1 MSTNMALY
9 VALGCGLLAVIYG
22 FVQRSWI
29 LSQDAGNARMQEIA
43 SAIQQ
48 GAAAYLARQYKT
60 IAIVGVVLAILIGVF
75 LDATTAVGFVLGALL
90 SGACGFIGM
99 NVSVKANVRTAQA
112 ATKGI
117 GPALDVAF
125 KGGAITGMLVVG
137 LGLLGV
143 GIFFL
148 FITGNGNLTPD
159 KSLASVLKPLLG
171 FAFGSSL
178 ISIFARLGG
187 GIFTKGADVGAD
199 LVGKVEAGIPEDDP
213 RNPAVIADNVGD
225 NVGDCAGMAADLFET
240 YAVTLIATMALGAL
254 MVAQAPMAAVVYPLL
269 LGGVSIIASIIGCS
283 FVKASPGMKNVMPAL
298 YKGLAVAGVLSFFA
312 FIGVT
317 FLVMPGDALGAGTHW
332 RLVGACAVGLVL
344 TAALVWI
351 TEYYTGTQYAP
362 VKHIAQASTTGHG
375 TNIIAGL
382 GVSMRSTAWPVLFVC
397 AAILVSYTL
406 AGLYGIAIA
415 ATAMLSMAGIVVALD
430 AYGPITDNA
439 GGIAEMAE
447 LPKSVRD
454 VTDPLD
460 AVGNTTKAV
469 TKGYAIGSAGLA
481 ALVLFAD
488 YTHSLADRGMDLSFD
503 LSDPK
508 VIVGLFIGGLIPYL
522 FGAMA
527 MEAVGRA
534 AGSVVVEVRRQ
545 FADGLIMAGKRKP
558 DYSAA
563 VDMLTSAAI
572 KEMIIPSLLPVVVP
586 VVVGLTLGAAALGG
600 LLMGTIVT
608 GLFVAISMCTGGGA
622 WDNAKKYIEDGH
634 HGGKGSE
641 THKAAVTG
649 DTVGDPYKDTAG
661 PAVNPL
667 IKIINIVALL
677 IVPLLPMS
685 GSTKVS
691 THVAPAAAAPAVV
704 AAPTVAAPAVAAA
717 PVVAAAAVASA
728 VPAVAAAASAKVSVS
743 FDTGKTDLS
752 PAAVEALKAFAA
764 SAGAGTKLA
773 ISGFHD
779 TTGDPAKN
787 AELAKQ
793 RAFAVRDQ
801 LKAAGVSEDRIEL
814 RKPEVVNAGVGEEAR
829 RVDVTRL

>member
-1 MSTNMALY
+1 MTTSMALY
-9 VALGCGLLAVIYG
+9 IALACGLAAVIYG

-29 LSQDAGNARMQEIA
+29 LAQDAGNARMQEI
-43 SAIQQ
+43 SGAIQQ
-48 GAAAYLARQYKT
+48 GAAAYLARQYRT
-60 IAIVGVVLAILIGVF
+60 IAIVGAVLAVLIFVF
-75 LDATTAVGFVLGALL
+75 LDTKTAIGFVLGAVL

-99 NVSVKANVRTAQA
+99 NISVRANVRTAQA
-112 ATKGI
+112 ATRGI

-137 LGLLGV
+137 LGLIGV
-143 GIFFL
+143 VLFFWWT
-148 FITGNGNLTPD
+148 TGAVMPTGETTL
-159 KSLASVLKPLLG
+159 SQMLKPMLG

-240 YAVTLIATMALGAL
+240 YAVTLIATMALGAI
-254 MVAQAPMAAVVYPLL
+254 MVVSAPMVGVIYPLV
-269 LGGVSIIASIIGCS
+269 LGGVSIIASIIGCY
-283 FVKASPGMKNVMPAL
+283 FVKASPGMVNVMPAL
-298 YKGLAVAGVLSFFA
+298 YRGLAVAGLLSLVA
-312 FIGVT
+312 FYFVT
-317 FLVMPGDALGAGTHW
+317 TAMFPEPITLTGGRTASAMSLF
-332 RLVGACAVGLVL
+332 GACFVGLVL

-351 TEYYTGTQYAP
+351 TEFYTGTQYSP

-382 GVSMRSTAWPVLFVC
+382 GVSMRSTAFPVLLIC
-397 AAILVSYTL
+397 AAIYAAFAL

-447 LPKSVRD
+447 LPSSVRA

-488 YTHSLADRGMDLSFD
+488 YTHALEARGMLVTFD
-503 LSDPK
+503 LSNHE
-508 VIVGLFIGGLIPYL
+508 VIVGLFIGGLIPFL

-534 AGSVVVEVRRQ
+534 AGAVVVEVRKQ
-545 FADGLIMAGKRKP
+545 FADGQIMAGMRKP

-563 VDMLTSAAI
+563 VDMLTTAAI
-572 KEMIIPSLLPVVVP
+572 KEMIVPSLLPVVAP
-586 VVVGLTLGAAALGG
+586 ILVGMLLGPAALGG

-622 WDNAKKYIEDGH
+622 WDNAKKLIEEGFTDSNGVLH
-634 HGGKGSE
+634 KKGGE
-641 THKAAVTG
+641 AHKSAVTG

-677 IVPLLPMS
+677 IVPLLPMP
-685 GSTKVS
+685 STGQAVGGHGAP
-691 THVAPAAAAPAVV
+691 TAVAAPAAAPAAAA
-704 AAPTVAAPAVAAA
+704 AVATG
-717 PVVAAAAVASA
+717 PASA
-728 VPAVAAAASAKVSVS
+728 AS
-743 FDTGKTDLS
+743 
-752 PAAVEALKAFAA
+752 
-764 SAGAGTKLA
+764 
-773 ISGFHD
+773 
-779 TTGDPAKN
+779 
-787 AELAKQ
+787 
-793 RAFAVRDQ
+793 R
-801 LKAAGVSEDRIEL
+801 
-814 RKPEVVNAGVGEEAR
+814 
-829 RVDVTRL
+829 

>member
-1 MSTNMALY
+1 MSTSMALNI
-9 VALGCGLLAVIYG
+9 ALACGLIAVIYG
-22 FVQRSWI
+22 FLQRSWI
-29 LSQDAGNARMQEIA
+29 LKQDAGNARMQEIA
-43 SAIQQ
+43 GAIQQ

-60 IAIVGVVLAILIGVF
+60 IGIVGVVLAALIFVF
-75 LDATTAVGFVLGALL
+75 LDSKTAIGFVLGAVL

-99 NVSVKANVRTAQA
+99 NISVRANVRTAQA

-137 LGLLGV
+137 LGLIGV
-143 GIFFL
+143 VLFFWWT
-148 FITGNGNLTPD
+148 TGAVMPSGDTTL
-159 KSLASVLKPLLG
+159 SQMLKPMLG
-171 FAFGSSL
+171 LAFGSSL

-240 YAVTLIATMALGAL
+240 YAVTLIATMALGAI
-254 MVAQAPMAAVVYPLL
+254 MVVSAPMAGVIYPLV
-269 LGGVSIIASIIGCS
+269 LGGVSIIASIIGCY
-283 FVKASPGMKNVMPAL
+283 FVKAAPGMTNVMPAL
-298 YKGLAVAGVLSFFA
+298 YRGLAVAGVLSLIA
-312 FIGVT
+312 FYFVT
-317 FLVMPGDALGAGTHW
+317 NAVFPEPVK
-332 RLVGACAVGLVL
+332 LVGGKTASAMALFGACFVGLAL

-351 TEYYTGTQYAP
+351 TEFYTGTQYSP

-382 GVSMRSTAWPVLFVC
+382 GVSMRSTAYPVLLIC
-397 AAILVSYTL
+397 AAIYAAYAL
-406 AGLYGIAIA
+406 AGLYGIAVA
-415 ATAMLSMAGIVVALD
+415 ATSMLSMAGIVVALD

-439 GGIAEMAE
+439 GGIAEMSE
-447 LPKSVRD
+447 LPSSVRD
-454 VTDPLD
+454 ITDPLD

-488 YTHSLADRGMDLSFD
+488 YTHALEARGMNLAFD
-503 LSDPK
+503 LSDHK

-534 AGSVVVEVRRQ
+534 AGAVVVEVRKQ
-545 FADGLIMAGKRKP
+545 FADGQIMANKRKP

-563 VDMLTSAAI
+563 VDMLTTAAI
-572 KEMIIPSLLPVVVP
+572 KEMIVPSLLPVVVP
-586 VVVGLTLGAAALGG
+586 IAVGMLLGPAALGG

-622 WDNAKKYIEDGH
+622 WDNAKKLIEEGFTDDNGTLH
-634 HGGKGSE
+634 KKGGDA
-641 THKAAVTG
+641 HKSAVTG

-677 IVPLLPMS
+677 IVPLLPMT
-685 GSTKVS
+685 GTAKAPA
-691 THVAPAAAAPAVV
+691 HGAAPAA
-704 AAPTVAAPAVAAA
+704 VAAPAANVAPATAVA
-717 PVVAAAAVASA
+717 PVASA
-728 VPAVAAAASAKVSVS
+728 AASK
-743 FDTGKTDLS
+743 
-752 PAAVEALKAFAA
+752 
-764 SAGAGTKLA
+764 
-773 ISGFHD
+773 
-779 TTGDPAKN
+779 
-787 AELAKQ
+787 
-793 RAFAVRDQ
+793 
-801 LKAAGVSEDRIEL
+801 
-814 RKPEVVNAGVGEEAR
+814 
-829 RVDVTRL
+829 